1 MVGGGVGGGGGGGGG
16 FPKLVTESDIVGGV
30 HANKNI
36 STEKSV
42 GVNFYF

>member
-1 MVGGGVGGGGGGGGG
+1 MVVGGGGGE
-16 FPKLVTESDIVGGV
+16 FQKLFKESEKAGGV